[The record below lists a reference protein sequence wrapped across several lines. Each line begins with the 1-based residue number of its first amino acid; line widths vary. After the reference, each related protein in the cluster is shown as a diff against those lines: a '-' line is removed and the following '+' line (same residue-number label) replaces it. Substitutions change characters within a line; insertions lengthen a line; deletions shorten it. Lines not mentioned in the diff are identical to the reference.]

1 MGRNLLYMVMYYYQG
16 DYYPASRP
24 FILREDGSIQY
35 LSGPSGSQ
43 SMELLRKYP
52 CFPRTLLYMSAMVGG
67 RFQGANKKDF
77 SDSVNLFTVKDT
89 PTKLETALINNPGRF
104 RYVRF
109 IASHGVRSNIAEL
122 LFFGN
127 NNSQL
132 HGSIIGFPEVSQEE
146 SGTGLQNLFDGQL
159 ETYFSGISNGVCW
172 AGLDLGK
179 PQRLT
184 RIRYC
189 PRSDANF
196 IQEGDS
202 YKLDYWNGEK
212 WSSAGTQVATAPL
225 LHFPDVPANTVYIL
239 HNLSKGHEERIFTY
253 ENGKQVWW

>member
-1 MGRNLLYMVMYYYQG
+1 
-16 DYYPASRP
+16 
-24 FILREDGSIQY
+24 
-35 LSGPSGSQ
+35 
-43 SMELLRKYP
+43 
-52 CFPRTLLYMSAMVGG
+52 MSAMVGG

-89 PTKLETALINNPGRF
+89 PTKLETASINNPGHF

-109 IASHGVRSNIAEL
+109 IASHGVRANVAEL

-132 HGSIIGFPEVSQEE
+132 HGNIIGFPEVSQEE

-196 IQEGDS
+196 IQEGDT
-202 YKLDYWNGEK
+202 YKLDYWNGDH

-239 HNLSKGHEERIFTY
+239 HNLTKGHEERIFTY